1 MPQPTTGARRC
12 ARAIG
17 IVTCPLGFYIDPDVA
32 LVEMWDRDGV
42 LGMTALDPLNPD
54 DLMG

>member
-1 MPQPTTGARRC
+1 
-12 ARAIG
+12 
-17 IVTCPLGFYIDPDVA
+17 VTCPLGFYIDPDVA